1 MASENSVNY
10 YYWLVSG
17 MALCSLYYMEGL
29 RKLKM
34 FSPMVF
40 AHAAWGWGGGVRG
53 VPVEP
58 AVVKLRST
66 ELETQSHGQAGN

>member
-40 AHAAWGWGGGVRG
+40 AHAAWGWGGYGGYQWGRC
-53 VPVEP
+53 
-58 AVVKLRST
+58 
-66 ELETQSHGQAGN
+66 AGAGGS